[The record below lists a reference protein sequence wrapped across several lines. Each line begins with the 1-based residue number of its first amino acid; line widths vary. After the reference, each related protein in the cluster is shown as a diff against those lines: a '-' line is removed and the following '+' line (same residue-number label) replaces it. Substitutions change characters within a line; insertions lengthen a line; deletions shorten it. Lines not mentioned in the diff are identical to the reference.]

1 MHSPFPGFN
10 KLLEGIFWNLFELHH
25 RGHFD
30 GIDVRKMGSLQNKF
44 DLGEEEKVTGDQIG
58 GIWGGIPKLQCS
70 FRKTDQYS
78 GLCDQER
85 YRDGV
90 SMRELPKKVCLLS
103 RTVS

>member
-1 MHSPFPGFN
+1 M
-10 KLLEGIFWNLFELHH
+10 EGIFWDLFELRR

-30 GIDVRKMGSLQNKF
+30 GIDVRKIGSLQNRF
-44 DLGEEEKVTGDQIG
+44 DLGKEEKVTRDQIG
-58 GIWGGIPKLQCS
+58 RIWGGGIPKLQCS

-78 GLCDQER
+78 GLRDQER
-85 YRDGV
+85 YRDGA